1 MNEKNEVPNEN
12 LNREGESKNDKTPS
26 ITVLFKALIN
36 YIDLKVVVGAI
47 IATVF
52 FLPYH
57 CYRDNVNAD
66 RQKIEDFTLFQ
77 KEIDWNVVGLE
88 NVVSMLGTSET
99 ILKTKY
105 AWEIKKRGPTFFP
118 GKIFLSEPTRFYVE
132 AVDTGDSFVVFP
144 RSNIRGSYDMIEKL
158 SKNGLILNLANRENV
173 LFLKTLNNST
183 ESDINTR
190 LLAIYDDLNKLPRR
204 SPNKPNEE
212 EANKVKNE
220 YEKIRDAIIVDINKL
235 KKSCGEIKE
244 KLKVIRKDTQKLIG

>member
-77 KEIDWNVVGLE
+77 KEIDWNVVGL
-88 NVVSMLGTSET
+88 
-99 ILKTKY
+99 
-105 AWEIKKRGPTFFP
+105 
-118 GKIFLSEPTRFYVE
+118 
-132 AVDTGDSFVVFP
+132 
-144 RSNIRGSYDMIEKL
+144 
-158 SKNGLILNLANRENV
+158 
-173 LFLKTLNNST
+173 
-183 ESDINTR
+183 
-190 LLAIYDDLNKLPRR
+190 
-204 SPNKPNEE
+204 
-212 EANKVKNE
+212 
-220 YEKIRDAIIVDINKL
+220 
-235 KKSCGEIKE
+235 
-244 KLKVIRKDTQKLIG
+244 